1 MEEFPMVPSEEFT
14 DRLAIR
20 DLLENWVVWFDTADW
35 ERLSTVWHE
44 GGRMMTPWF
53 QGTGDEFVKVNRER
67 FNHGVRVLHFLG
79 GSSIDVEGDRA
90 IGQTKMRISQRAE
103 VEGVVCDVVC
113 AGRYY
118 DLLEKRGERWGLV
131 LRQPIYENDRIDPV
145 DPTATLKLN
154 RLRLMSF
161 PEGYRHLAYLQIGIG
176 YSVRPDMPGVTGP
189 EVESLYVKG
198 AQWLKGTSI
207 EVIDGKTQRLAA

>member
-1 MEEFPMVPSEEFT
+1 MTPSEEFI

-20 DLLENWVVWFDTADW
+20 DLLENSVVWFDTADW

-44 GGRMMTPWF
+44 GGRMMAPWF
-53 QGTGDEFVKVNRER
+53 QGTGDEFIKLNRQR
-67 FNHGVRVLHFLG
+67 FTHGIRVLHFLG

-90 IGQTKMRISQRAE
+90 IAQTKMRISQRAE
-103 VEGVVCDVVC
+103 VEGVVCDVVGT
-113 AGRYY
+113 GRYY
-118 DLLEKRGERWGLV
+118 DFLEKRGGRWGIV

-145 DPTATLKLN
+145 DPAATLKLD

-161 PEGYRHLAYLQIGIG
+161 PEGYRHLAYLQAGIG
-176 YSVRPDMPGVTGP
+176 YSVRPDMPCQSGP

-198 AQWLKGTSI
+198 AQWLKGASV
-207 EVIDGKTQRLAA
+207 EVIDGRPPRLAA